1 MVEYSVI
8 LERFEG
14 SARPDVCIFRDESRE
29 KAIKA
34 MRDYDAKNGF
44 SIYDADGHFTIADIL
59 LVEKEP
65 VVGAPVLSVTPYCE
79 LFDCCGNRKKE
90 EKPHE
95 M

>member
-8 LERFEG
+8 LNRFEG
-14 SARPDVCIFRDESRE
+14 SNRPDVCVFRDENRE

-44 SIYDADGHFTIADIL
+44 SIHDADGHFTIANIL

-65 VVGAPVLSVTPYCE
+65 IVGAPVLRVTPYCD
-79 LFDCCGNRKKE
+79 LFDCVGNQKKE
-90 EKPHE
+90 ARA
-95 M
+95 